1 MAQKTT
7 KTTKKNTKLAT
18 AELIANKS
26 VFVLT
31 VNWEDRHGPTG
42 PDVPQVFSNPA
53 SAREAMLNGIE
64 NYAKEFG
71 IVDDKGQ
78 LDKERFYSINDDDE
92 SIVDLKTLLAAARK
106 AAIGHDP
113 FSINIDD
120 DGTWC
125 SWQVH
130 LMKIQP

>member
-7 KTTKKNTKLAT
+7 KTAKKNIKVAT
-18 AELIANKS
+18 AELIANKP

-42 PDVPQVFSNPA
+42 PEVPKVFSNPA
-53 SAREAMLNGIE
+53 SAREAMLHDIE
-64 NYAKEFG
+64 TYVKDFG

-78 LDKERFYSINDDDE
+78 LDRESFYSITDDE

-106 AAIGHDP
+106 AATARKA
-113 FSINIDD
+113 FCVNIDD
-120 DGTWC
+120 SGTWC
-125 SWQVH
+125 GWQIH
-130 LMKIQP
+130 QMKIQP